1 MKEIHPF
8 KPYVPENC
16 QILII
21 GSFPGKDSTQQHK
34 EGDWY
39 YGAKRNQFWT
49 IIEKVYGITLSTKQQ
64 KTDLFSRLQIGLT
77 DVILSCVRKENK
89 NTDNNLINRTYNIET
104 VLNILDNYPIKKI
117 LFTGK
122 GVYDVFK
129 KKFKY
134 KGDAE
139 LITLPSPS
147 PIYRKITIEEKTE
160 VYKKYFPILESNH
173 GL

>member
-21 GSFPGKDSTQQHK
+21 GSFPGKESTQQHK
-34 EGDWY
+34 EDDWY

-49 IIEKVYGITLSTKQQ
+49 IIEKDYWVTLSTKKQ
-64 KTDLFSRLQIGLT
+64 KKELFNHLKIGLT
-77 DVILSCVRKENK
+77 DVILSCERKENK
-89 NTDNNLINRTYNIET
+89 NTDNNLINRSYNIEA
-104 VLNILDNYPIKKI
+104 ILYILGNYPIKKI

-122 GVYDVFK
+122 GVYNVFK
-129 KKFKY
+129 KHFEY

-139 LITLPSPS
+139 LIVLPSPS
-147 PIYRKITIEEKTE
+147 PIYRKMTLVEKAVE
-160 VYKKYFPILESNH
+160 YKKYLPILETTT
-173 GL
+173 LT